1 MTVQGQEDFG
11 PIKAVP
17 VRHPWRWVAVV
28 VLLILTAKL
37 IHLLVTNPAF
47 DWHFIF
53 QAMIQSPVIHGLLV
67 GTLVGSVGAMAL
79 GVALGILLAVMRLS
93 ENKVL
98 STLAWLYVWFFRAI
112 PRYVLLA
119 LMGQLGVLFPPPNGL
134 GIGLPFGPQLMH
146 GFGLHGDLAFVHLDA
161 NQLFGGIV
169 GGIIGLGLSEAAYMA
184 EIARAGILS
193 VDTGQ
198 DEAACALGMSRRLS
212 MRRIVLPQA
221 MRVIVPPTGNEFIG
235 MTKDTTL
242 MTAIPVGTELFFQ
255 LQAIGNRTYK
265 VFAVEISAF
274 IWYLIICSVLMYA
287 QMHLERH
294 FGRGFGTKSPT
305 KNNRS
310 LRARII
316 ALGGAGRR

>member
-17 VRHPWRWVAVV
+17 VRHPGRWVAVV

-37 IHLLVTNPAF
+37 IDLLATNKAF
-47 DWHFIF
+47 DWSFIF
-53 QAMIQSPVIHGLLV
+53 QAMVQSPVIHGLLV

-79 GVALGILLAVMRLS
+79 GVVLGVLLAVMRLS

-98 STLAWLYVWFFRAI
+98 SMLAWAYVWFFRAV

-119 LMGQLGVLFPPPNGL
+119 LMGQLGVLFPPPDGL
-134 GIGLPFGPQLMH
+134 GIGLPFGPQLMTAV
-146 GFGLHGDLAFVHLDA
+146 GLHGDLAFIHLNA

-193 VDTGQ
+193 VDSGQ

-242 MTAIPVGTELFFQ
+242 MTALPVSTELFFQ
-255 LQAIGNRTYK
+255 LQAIGNRTYN
-265 VFAVEISAF
+265 VFAVEISA
-274 IWYLIICSVLMYA
+274 IVWYLIICSVLMYG

-294 FGRGFGTKSPT
+294 FGRGFGTKGPSP
-305 KNNRS
+305 KGQR
-310 LRARII
+310 LRAKMIG
-316 ALGGAGRR
+316 LGGAGRR